1 MQNKLNAK
9 GEILL
14 GKTTQYDTSYNHDI
28 LTAIPRSLNREEQG
42 INNELFVGCDAWHA
56 YEASCLQNNGLPY
69 VAIMKIV
76 VPSDSEFLVES
87 KSLKL
92 YLNGFNNEK
101 LGNDTA
107 SVKIKFEKT
116 VQQDLS
122 RLLETEVKVALFEHN
137 TNETFDFSNYK
148 NIDTVSDD
156 TLDYN
161 TKEDKKDLLVAVEK
175 PAKEIKISSYLLR
188 SNCRVTG
195 QPDWGNIYIHLKGD
209 HMPNTDKL
217 VQYLTSLRNEN
228 HFHEEICEQIFADLS
243 QTFQPKELVV
253 TCLYT
258 RRGGIDICPVRASD
272 KSLLP
277 IFITNHKTLSK
288 ASFRQ

>member
-14 GKTTQYDTSYNHDI
+14 GKETQYGTSYNYDI

-42 INNELFVGCDAWHA
+42 INNDLFQGYDAWHA
-56 YEASCLQNNGLPY
+56 YEASCLMDNGLPY
-69 VAIMKIV
+69 VGIMKIV

-101 LGNDTA
+101 LGTT
-107 SVKIKFEKT
+107 KT
-116 VQQDLS
+116 GVAAKLQELVQRDLCQ
-122 RLLETEVKVALFEHN
+122 LLETEVRVALFESY
-137 TNETFDFSNYK
+137 TTDEFDFSEYT
-148 NIDTVSDD
+148 NIDEVSDSSLNYD
-156 TLDYN
+156 
-161 TKEDKKDLLVAVEK
+161 TKEDKDKLLVAIEK
-175 PAKEIKISSYLLR
+175 PADEIQISSYLLR

-195 QPDWGNIYIHLKGD
+195 QPDWGNIYIHMKGD
-209 HMPNTDKL
+209 SMPNTDKL

-228 HFHEEICEQIFADLS
+228 HFHEEICEQIFADL
-243 QTFQPKELVV
+243 THRFAPTELMV

-258 RRGGIDICPVRASD
+258 RRGGIDICPIRVSD
-272 KSLLP
+272 ESLLP
-277 IFITNHKTLSK
+277 KLIVNHTVLSK